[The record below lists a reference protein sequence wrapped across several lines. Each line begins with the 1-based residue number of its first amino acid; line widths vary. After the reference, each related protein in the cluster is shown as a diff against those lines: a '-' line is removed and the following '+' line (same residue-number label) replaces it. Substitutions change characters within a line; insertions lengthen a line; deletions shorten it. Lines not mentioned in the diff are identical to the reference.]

1 MRTYVNFQSMIVRI
15 SKNRPN
21 FFFKIQFA
29 AGRVDNDQSAGRIK
43 SQVAEEGLRSG
54 LESDNNE

>member
-21 FFFKIQFA
+21 FFKIQFA

-54 LESDNNE
+54 LEKRQ